1 MTSSEKIR
9 KARKE
14 RGITQ
19 KQLAKM
25 LNITQATI
33 CDMEK
38 KDTPLKIPTLAKIAA
53 ALEVP
58 ALSLVGDDISGGKVQ
73 EIALPEVL
81 YTESRQN
88 KIRIACD
95 LLKEFSGIAAALA
108 DYIDGTTEQIII
120 KREAARDIVEFL
132 EKARKQEEEAEQ
144 ERETE
149 KKNTGKKSRTAA
161 EQRTKAAK
169 GSSIT

>member
-1 MTSSEKIR
+1 MTSGEKIR

-19 KQLAKM
+19 KQIAKM
-25 LNITQATI
+25 LNVKPATM
-33 CDMEK
+33 CNLEN
-38 KDTPLKIPTLAKIAA
+38 KDTPIKLPTLAKIAA

-58 ALSLVGDDISGGKVQ
+58 ALSLVGDDISGGEVQ
-73 EIALPEVL
+73 EIALPEVQEIAPPEVL

-108 DYIDGTTEQIII
+108 NYIDGTTEQIII

-132 EKARKQEEEAEQ
+132 EKARKLEEEAEQ

-149 KKNTGKKSRTAA
+149 KKNTGKK
-161 EQRTKAAK
+161 
-169 GSSIT
+169 